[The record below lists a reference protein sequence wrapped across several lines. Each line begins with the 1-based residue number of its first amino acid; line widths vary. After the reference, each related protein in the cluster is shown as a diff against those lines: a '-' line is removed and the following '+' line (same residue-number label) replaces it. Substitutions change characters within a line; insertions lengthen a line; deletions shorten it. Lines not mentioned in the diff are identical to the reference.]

1 MKSRPIGVTVLA
13 VLAAL
18 AAISAIVTTLQMLG
32 FLRPGGWLFDFFGIS
47 ILGAIMWGLLA
58 AIYIWLVKM
67 LWHVD
72 PRGWLFLVLLS
83 ALNLIMA
90 VVSIL
95 GKSTWQAMM
104 PAIVLNGLVL
114 IYCLLPGTK
123 AAFGTE

>member
-1 MKSRPIGVTVLA
+1 MKDRPIGVTVLA
-13 VLAAL
+13 ILAAL
-18 AAISAIVTTLQMLG
+18 AAVSAIFTTLQMFG
-32 FLRPGGWLFDFFGIS
+32 LFNSQWKVAFFGIN

-67 LWHVD
+67 LWNVD

-90 VVSIL
+90 IVSIL
-95 GKSTWQAMM
+95 GHSTWQAMM
-104 PAIVLNGLVL
+104 PSIILNGLIL

>member
-1 MKSRPIGVTVLA
+1 MKSRPFGVTVLA
-13 VLAAL
+13 ILAGL
-18 AAISAIVTTLQMLG
+18 AAISAAFTALQMLG
-32 FLRPGGWLFDFFGIS
+32 LFRTSFSVEFFGIS

-67 LWHVD
+67 LWDVD

-83 ALNLIMA
+83 AINLIMA

-95 GKSTWQAMM
+95 GRSTWQAML
-104 PAIVLNGLVL
+104 PSLILNGLVL

-123 AAFGTE
+123 QAFGTE

>member
-1 MKSRPIGVTVLA
+1 MKSRPIGVTILA

-18 AAISAIVTTLQMLG
+18 AAISAIVNTLQMLG
-32 FLRPGGWLFDFFGIS
+32 FLRPGGWILDFFGIS

-67 LWHVD
+67 LWNVD